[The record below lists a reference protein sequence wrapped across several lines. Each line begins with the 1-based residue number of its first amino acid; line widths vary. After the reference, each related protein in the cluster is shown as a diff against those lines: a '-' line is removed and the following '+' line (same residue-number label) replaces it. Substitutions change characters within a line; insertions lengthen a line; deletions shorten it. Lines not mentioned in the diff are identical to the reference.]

1 MPGAFDI
8 SASALYAQR
17 VRMDSIAEN
26 LANANTT
33 HGVDG
38 KIAPYRRKFV
48 IFETGDPATGN
59 PTEGV
64 HVSEIRSD
72 MTAAFRREFDPNNE
86 DAVKDPTSHDFGYVL
101 YPNVNPLVEMIN
113 MIDATRAY
121 EMNATAIEATKT
133 MGQATD
139 RILA

>member
-1 MPGAFDI
+1 MASAFDI

-33 HGVDG
+33 RDAQNR
-38 KIAPYRRKFV
+38 IAPYQRRFV
-48 IFETGDPATGN
+48 IFQTGDPATGSR
-59 PTEGV
+59 TEGV
-64 HVSEIRSD
+64 HVSQVLKD
-72 MTAAFRREFDPNNE
+72 TATAFQRRHEPGHP
-86 DAVKDPTSHDFGYVL
+86 DADAEGYVL
-101 YPNVNPLVEMIN
+101 YPNVNPLVEFVN

-121 EMNATAIEATKT
+121 EMNVTALDATKS
-133 MGQATD
+133 MNAASL

>member
-1 MPGAFDI
+1 MAGAYDI

-33 HGVDG
+33 RDVDNNLV
-38 KIAPYRRKFV
+38 PYRRNLV
-48 IFETGDPATGN
+48 IFQVGDPATGN
-59 PTEGV
+59 PNEGV
-64 HVSEIRSD
+64 HVSEIRKDPSPP
-72 MTAAFRREFDPNNE
+72 RKEHDPNNP
-86 DAVKDPTSHDFGYVL
+86 DAGPDGYVR
-101 YPNVNPLVEMIN
+101 YPNVNPLVEFVN

-121 EMNATAIEATKT
+121 EMNVTALDATKG
-133 MGQATD
+133 MNQASL

>member
-1 MPGAFDI
+1 MASAFDI

-33 HGVDG
+33 HDKDG
-38 KIAPYRRKFV
+38 NIAPFRRLIA
-48 IFETGDPATGN
+48 IFQTGDPATGSLTN
-59 PTEGV
+59 GV
-64 HVSEIRSD
+64 HVSEILKD
-72 MTAAFRREFDPNNE
+72 KAPFVRRHEPGHE
-86 DAVKDPTSHDFGYVL
+86 DADAEGYVL
-101 YPNVNPLVEMIN
+101 YPNVNPLVEFVN

-121 EMNATAIEATKT
+121 EMNVTALDATKG
-133 MGQATD
+133 MNAASL